1 MKLKKIA
8 SLMLAGVMAVS
19 MMTACSGKSADDT
32 EEKPPVVDPVDD
44 TFAASVND
52 LLSTEQ
58 KNVITFT
65 NDATLNGVLAKVAPT
80 IDSWNLMTFNMGAG
94 HVFVTDARDMRHL
107 LGIDRDNSMVFGDKL
122 FSNEATSVTKA
133 ADIFVVDGSYTE
145 EGVAEFVA
153 DYVEGLIKCNSMPA
167 VGDEDVPYR
176 YAYTGSIACTKVTN
190 LSGDFESYVV
200 AFTVTQTPTK
210 VTNNNNGCSDG
221 LPA

>member
-94 HVFVTDARDMRHL
+94 HVFVTDAQDMRHL
-107 LGIDRDNSMVFGDKL
+107 LGIDRNNSMVFGRL
-122 FSNEATSVTKA
+122 FSDKATSVTKA

-153 DYVEGLIKCNSMPA
+153 KYVKHLIQNKNMPV
-167 VGDEDVPYR
+167 VGEKGVPYR

-200 AFTVTQTPTK
+200 AFTMTQTPTK
-210 VTNNNNGCSDG
+210 ITNNA
-221 LPA
+221 PADPQ

>member
-94 HVFVTDARDMRHL
+94 HVFVTDAQDMRHL
-107 LGIDRDNSMVFGDKL
+107 LGIDRDNSMVFGKKL

-167 VGDEDVPYR
+167 VGAKKVPYR

-190 LSGDFESYVV
+190 
-200 AFTVTQTPTK
+200 
-210 VTNNNNGCSDG
+210 NNNSCSG
-221 LPA
+221 KVPA

>member
-8 SLMLAGVMAVS
+8 SLMLAGVVAVS

-153 DYVEGLIKCNSMPA
+153 DYVEGLIKNEHMPVVA
-167 VGDEDVPYR
+167 EDGVPYR

-200 AFTVTQTPTK
+200 AFTMTQTPTK
-210 VTNNNNGCSDG
+210 ITNNA
-221 LPA
+221 PADPQ

>member
-80 IDSWNLMTFNMGAG
+80 IDSWNLMTFNMGKG
-94 HVFVTDARDMRHL
+94 HVFVTDAQDMRHL
-107 LGIDRDNSMVFGDKL
+107 LGIDRNNSMVFGKKL
-122 FSNEATSVTKA
+122 FDNEATSVTKA

-153 DYVEGLIKCNSMPA
+153 KYVDELVNNKRMPV
-167 VGDEDVPYR
+167 VGDDGVPYR

-200 AFTVTQTPTK
+200 AFTMTQTPTK
-210 VTNNNNGCSDG
+210 ITNNA
-221 LPA
+221 PAKPL